1 MRELLDLIFPPRCA
15 GCDRPGA
22 LLCERCRAVV
32 PQIDGSRACD
42 RCGAPLA
49 RDGRC
54 HECVGR
60 LFAFSAARCAAL
72 LEPPVSRAV
81 VLLKDG
87 GERRYARVL
96 GELLAG
102 AAAGW
107 LTPADVLVPVP
118 ASPAAVRRRGFD
130 HAADIARTL
139 SVITGNRVERML
151 SCGASADQRTLGRE
165 ERFTNRADAFRLV
178 PGAAVISAVVLVDDV
193 FTTGA
198 TLDAAASV
206 IRRDKGVSVRA
217 LAVARTC
224 AASVPP
230 ATLTVL
236 SPGSVVAGASAP

>member
-22 LLCERCRAVV
+22 LLCERCMTVV
-32 PQIDGSRACD
+32 AQIDGSCACD
-42 RCGAPLA
+42 RCGAPLGA
-49 RDGRC
+49 GVRC
-54 HECVGR
+54 AECAER
-60 LFAFSAARCAAL
+60 PFAFSAARCAAL

-107 LTPADVLVPVP
+107 LRPDDVLVPIP

-130 HAADIARTL
+130 HAADITRAV
-139 SVITGNRVERML
+139 SAITGNPVERML
-151 SCGASADQRTLGRE
+151 CASPSADQRTLGRE
-165 ERFTNRADAFRLV
+165 ARFANRADAFYLAPR
-178 PGAAVISAVVLVDDV
+178 AAPARPIVLVDDV
-193 FTTGA
+193 LTTGA
-198 TLDAAASV
+198 TLHAAASV
-206 IRRDKGVSVRA
+206 LRRGGATTVRA
-217 LAVARTC
+217 LAVARAC
-224 AASVPP
+224 SASVPP